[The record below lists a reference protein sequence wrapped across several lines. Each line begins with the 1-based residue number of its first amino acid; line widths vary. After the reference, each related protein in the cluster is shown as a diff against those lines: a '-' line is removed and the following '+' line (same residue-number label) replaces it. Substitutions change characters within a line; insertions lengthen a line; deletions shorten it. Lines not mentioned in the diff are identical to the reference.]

1 MSEQKSKTMSNVVYR
16 LMALA
21 LACSYL
27 FMNARKQLLKS
38 GVKEGQTVLDFGC
51 GPGFYA
57 IPAAEIV
64 GDKGKVY
71 ALDIHPLAVQ
81 SVQKKAEKKRLS
93 NIATILSDIDTGLP
107 DKSVDVSLV
116 YDAIHMIK
124 DREPLI
130 RELHRVT
137 KPNGILS
144 ITAEHIKAEDVIEIA
159 EKDGL
164 FSLRERQRK
173 LLNFER
179 K

>member
-38 GVKEGQTVLDFGC
+38 GVKEGQTILDFGC

-64 GDKGKVY
+64 GTKGKVY

-81 SVQKKAEKKRLS
+81 SVQRKAEKKGLT
-93 NIATILSDIDTGLP
+93 NITTILSPRDTGLP
-107 DKSVDVSLV
+107 DKSIDVAV
-116 YDAIHMIK
+116 IYDAIHMIK

-137 KPNGILS
+137 KPKGILS
-144 ITAEHIKAEDVIEIA
+144 ITAEHIKAEDVIKIA

-164 FSLRERQRK
+164 FSLKERQRN

-179 K
+179 R

>member
-1 MSEQKSKTMSNVVYR
+1 MMSNMFYR
-16 LMALA
+16 LMALT

-38 GVKEGQTVLDFGC
+38 GVKEGQTVLDYGC
-51 GPGFYA
+51 GPGFYT

-71 ALDIHPLAVQ
+71 ALDIHTLAIQ
-81 SVQKKAEKKRLS
+81 SVRRKANKTGMA
-93 NIATILSDIDTGLP
+93 NIATIISSKDTGLP
-107 DKSVDVSLV
+107 DRSVDVSLV

-144 ITAEHIKAEDVIEIA
+144 ITAEHIKTEDIIKIA

-164 FSLRERQRK
+164 FSLKVQQRK

>member
-1 MSEQKSKTMSNVVYR
+1 MAEQKSETMSNTVYR

-21 LACSYL
+21 LACTYL

-38 GVKEGQTVLDFGC
+38 GVKEGQTVLDYGC

-57 IPAAEIV
+57 LPAAGIV
-64 GDKGKVY
+64 GDKGSVY
-71 ALDIHPLAVQ
+71 ALDIHPLAIK
-81 SVQKKAEKKRLS
+81 SVRRKANKKGIT
-93 NIATILSDIDTGLP
+93 NISTILSDKDTGLP
-107 DKSVDVSLV
+107 DRSVDVALV

-137 KPNGILS
+137 KPKGILS
-144 ITAEHIKAEDVIEIA
+144 ITAEHIKAEDVIKIA
-159 EKDGL
+159 EKDNL

>member
-1 MSEQKSKTMSNVVYR
+1 MLKQKNEMVSNMVYR

-38 GVKEGQTVLDFGC
+38 GVKEGQTVLDYGC

-57 IPAAEIV
+57 IPAAEMV
-64 GDKGKVY
+64 GDKGTVY
-71 ALDIHPLAVQ
+71 ALDIHPLAIQ
-81 SVQKKAEKKRLS
+81 SVRRKANKKRVT
-93 NIATILSDIDTGLP
+93 NIATILSDKDTGLP
-107 DKSVDVSLV
+107 DRSVDISLI

-124 DREPLI
+124 DRELLT

-144 ITAEHIKAEDVIEIA
+144 ITAEHIKAEDVIKIV

>member
-57 IPAAEIV
+57 IPAAAMV
-64 GDKGKVY
+64 GDKGNVY
-71 ALDIHPLAVQ
+71 ALDIHPLAIQ
-81 SVQKKAEKKRLS
+81 SVRRKAKKKGLT
-93 NIATILSDIDTGLP
+93 NIATILSDKDTGLP

-124 DREPLI
+124 DREPLV

-144 ITAEHIKAEDVIEIA
+144 ITAEHIKAEDVIKIA

-164 FSLRERQRK
+164 FSLREREHN

>member
-27 FMNARKQLLKS
+27 FMNAKKQLLKS

-57 IPAAEIV
+57 IPAAEMV

-81 SVQKKAEKKRLS
+81 SVQKKAKKKGLP
-93 NIATILSDIDTGLP
+93 NIATILSDKDTGLP

-116 YDAIHMIK
+116 YDAIYMIK

-144 ITAEHIKAEDVIEIA
+144 ITAEHIKAEDIIKIA

-179 K
+179 T

>member
-1 MSEQKSKTMSNVVYR
+1 
-16 LMALA
+16 
-21 LACSYL
+21 
-27 FMNARKQLLKS
+27 MNARKQLLKS

-57 IPAAEIV
+57 IPAAEMV

-81 SVQKKAEKKRLS
+81 SVQRKAKKKGLT
-93 NIATILSDIDTGLP
+93 NIATILSAKDTGLQ

-144 ITAEHIKAEDVIEIA
+144 ITAEHIKAEDVIKIA

-164 FSLRERQRK
+164 FSLKERQRN

>member
-1 MSEQKSKTMSNVVYR
+1 METQKDKPISNMLYR

-21 LACSYL
+21 LFCSYL

-57 IPAAEIV
+57 IPAAEMV

-71 ALDIHPLAVQ
+71 ALDIHPLATQ
-81 SVQKKAEKKRLS
+81 SVQKKAAKKGLP

-107 DKSVDVSLV
+107 DRSVDISLV

-124 DREPLI
+124 DRESLI

-137 KPNGILS
+137 KPKGILS
-144 ITAEHIKAEDVIEIA
+144 ITAEHIRAEDVIKVA

-164 FSLRERQRK
+164 FSLKERQRN

-179 K
+179 R

>member
-38 GVKEGQTVLDFGC
+38 GVKEGQTILDFGC
-51 GPGFYA
+51 GPGFYT

-64 GDKGKVY
+64 GVKGKVY
-71 ALDIHPLAVQ
+71 ALDIHRLAIQ
-81 SVQKKAEKKRLS
+81 SVQKKAAKKGLP

-107 DKSVDVSLV
+107 DRSVDISLV

-137 KPNGILS
+137 KPKGILS
-144 ITAEHIKAEDVIEIA
+144 ITAEHIKAEDVIKVA

-164 FSLRERQRK
+164 FSLKERQRN

>member
-1 MSEQKSKTMSNVVYR
+1 
-16 LMALA
+16 MALA

-57 IPAAEIV
+57 IPAAEMV
-64 GDKGKVY
+64 GDKGKVC
-71 ALDIHPLAVQ
+71 ALDIHPLAIQ
-81 SVQKKAEKKRLS
+81 SVQKKAEKKGLP
-93 NIATILSDIDTGLP
+93 NISTILSDVDTGLP
-107 DKSVDVSLV
+107 DRSVDVSLV
-116 YDAIHMIK
+116 YDAIHMMK
-124 DREPLI
+124 DRESLI

-144 ITAEHIKAEDVIEIA
+144 ITAEHIKAEDIIKIA

>member
-1 MSEQKSKTMSNVVYR
+1 MEIQKDKPISNMLYR

-21 LACSYL
+21 LALSYL
-27 FMNARKQLLKS
+27 FMNARRQLVKS
-38 GVKEGQTVLDFGC
+38 GVREGQTILDFGC

-64 GDKGKVY
+64 GVKGKVY

-81 SVQKKAEKKRLS
+81 SVKRKAEKKGLA
-93 NIATILSDIDTGLP
+93 NITTILSPRDTGLP
-107 DKSVDVSLV
+107 DKSIDVSV
-116 YDAIHMIK
+116 IYDAIHMIK
-124 DREPLI
+124 DRELLI

-137 KPNGILS
+137 KPKGILS
-144 ITAEHIKAEDVIEIA
+144 ITAEHIKAEDVIKIA
-159 EKDGL
+159 EMDGM
-164 FSLRERQRK
+164 FSLKERQRN

>member
-107 DKSVDVSLV
+107 DRSVDVSLV

-173 LLNFER
+173 LLNFES